1 MYHIGANSLPH
12 GYRQAAVRR
21 PSAGA
26 WSRSLRKRGGAC
38 WRVPCRDR
46 GMDTEMIL
54 GRGLAFCCHPF
65 AAWRVLPRSRRLLLA
80 GAYFAASYVTTLLAL
95 MTL

>member
-1 MYHIGANSLPH
+1 MGTNRLPSGDSLQAS
-12 GYRQAAVRR
+12 GAAVCGNDGVAR
-21 PSAGA
+21 
-26 WSRSLRKRGGAC
+26 
-38 WRVPCRDR
+38 WRAPCRGR
-46 GMDTEMIL
+46 GMAIEMIL

-80 GAYFAASYVTTLLAL
+80 GAYFAASYVMTLLAL